1 VTSDSVKHA
10 GDSALLLELG
20 ESVIDPEL
28 NARAIAVARAV
39 REQAIP
45 GVRDVVSTFRSVA
58 VFFDPLSA
66 DVAAVAAAL
75 HHAENAAPS
84 SVAERTVDIPVVY
97 GDESGPDLAE
107 LAAFA
112 RCTPEAVIERHAGT
126 VYRVYMLGFLPGFPY
141 MAHVDATI
149 AAPRRAIPRLRVAA
163 GSVGVAGR
171 QTGIYPRESPGGWQI
186 IGRTALTLFDQAQLP
201 PALLAPGDRVRFIPT
216 PTSALSRF
224 NRTEVHLKA
233 GTTKGN
239 VDRFVSVLRPGLL
252 TTVQDLGRW
261 GHQSLGVSV
270 AGPMDPVAHRVAN
283 ALVGNPVD
291 AATLETTLIGPDLRF
306 GQDTVVAIAGGDLW
320 PMLDGAEAPICAP
333 FRCPSGSVLRFGDRR
348 SGARAYVAF
357 DGGVEVDP
365 LLGSRAT
372 HVMSRMGG
380 VQGRALRAGDRVA
393 LGLPTARAKTRPF
406 SAPRSK
412 GGARVRVLPGPQ
424 ADQFDEA
431 ALDALQRK
439 RFTISAQSDRMGYRL
454 LESTIAGPRPGDMI
468 SDVMLMGGVQI
479 PPSGEPILLMAD
491 RQTTGGYPQL
501 AVVITAD
508 LPLAAQLGPGDWI
521 EFEVCRRADAIAAL
535 VAAEGKILA
544 FG

>member
-201 PALLAPGDRVRFIPT
+201 PALLAPGDRVRFVPT
-216 PTSALSRF
+216 PASALSRF

-233 GTTKGN
+233 GTTRGN

-252 TTVQDLGRW
+252 TTV
-261 GHQSLGVSV
+261 
-270 AGPMDPVAHRVAN
+270 
-283 ALVGNPVD
+283 
-291 AATLETTLIGPDLRF
+291 
-306 GQDTVVAIAGGDLW
+306 
-320 PMLDGAEAPICAP
+320 
-333 FRCPSGSVLRFGDRR
+333 
-348 SGARAYVAF
+348 
-357 DGGVEVDP
+357 
-365 LLGSRAT
+365 
-372 HVMSRMGG
+372 
-380 VQGRALRAGDRVA
+380 
-393 LGLPTARAKTRPF
+393 
-406 SAPRSK
+406 
-412 GGARVRVLPGPQ
+412 
-424 ADQFDEA
+424 
-431 ALDALQRK
+431 
-439 RFTISAQSDRMGYRL
+439 
-454 LESTIAGPRPGDMI
+454 
-468 SDVMLMGGVQI
+468 
-479 PPSGEPILLMAD
+479 
-491 RQTTGGYPQL
+491 
-501 AVVITAD
+501 
-508 LPLAAQLGPGDWI
+508 
-521 EFEVCRRADAIAAL
+521 
-535 VAAEGKILA
+535 
-544 FG
+544 

>member
-1 VTSDSVKHA
+1 MTSDSVKHA

-28 NARAIAVARAV
+28 NARAVAVARAV
-39 REQAIP
+39 RERAIP

-84 SVAERTVDIPVVY
+84 SVAERTVEIPVVY

-201 PALLAPGDRVRFIPT
+201 PALLAPGDRVRFVPT
-216 PTSALSRF
+216 PASAQSRF

-306 GQDTVVAIAGGDLW
+306 GQETVVAIAGGDLW
-320 PMLDGAEAPICAP
+320 PMLDGAEVPICAP
-333 FRCPSGSVLRFGDRR
+333 VRCPSGSVLRFGDRR

-406 SAPRSK
+406 SAPRSQ
-412 GGARVRVLPGPQ
+412 GGARLRVLPGPQ
-424 ADQFDEA
+424 ADHFDEA

-454 LESTIAGPRPGDMI
+454 LEAAIAGRRPGDMI

>member
-1 VTSDSVKHA
+1 VIREA

-20 ESVIDPEL
+20 EPVIDPEL
-28 NARAIAVARAV
+28 NARAIAVARAI

-58 VFFDPLSA
+58 VFFDPLST

-75 HHAENAAPS
+75 HLAENAASS
-84 SVAERTVDIPVVY
+84 SVAGRTVDIPVVY
-97 GDESGPDLAE
+97 GGESGPDLAE

-112 RCTPEAVIERHAGT
+112 RSTPEAVVERHAGT
-126 VYRVYMLGFLPGFPY
+126 VYRVYMIGFLPGFPY

-163 GSVGVAGR
+163 GSVGIAGM

-186 IGRTALTLFDQAQLP
+186 IGRTASTVFDQAQLP
-201 PALLAPGDRVRFIPT
+201 PALLAPGDRVRFVPT
-216 PTSALSRF
+216 QDSALSGF
-224 NRTEVHLKA
+224 TRTGGSLKA

-239 VDRFVSVLRPGLL
+239 VERFVNILRPGLL

-261 GHQSLGVSV
+261 GHQGLGVPV
-270 AGPMDPVAHRVAN
+270 AGPMDAVAHRVAN

-291 AATLETTLIGPDLRF
+291 AATLESTLIGPDLRF
-306 GQDTVVAIAGGDLW
+306 GQETVVAIAGGDLW
-320 PMLDGAEAPICAP
+320 PMLDGADVPIGAP
-333 FRCPSGSVLRFGDRR
+333 FRCASGSVLRFGDRR

-357 DGGVEVDP
+357 DGGVDVDP
-365 LLGSRAT
+365 VLGSRAT

-380 VQGRALRAGDRVA
+380 VQGRPLRAGDRIA
-393 LGLPTARAKTRPF
+393 LGPPTARGKTKPF
-406 SAPRSK
+406 SAPRSE
-412 GGARVRVLPGPQ
+412 GGTRLRVLPGPQ
-424 ADQFDEA
+424 ADHFDGS

-454 LESTIAGPRPGDMI
+454 LEAALAGHRLGDMI

-508 LPLAAQLGPGDWI
+508 LPLAAQLAPGDWI

>member
-1 VTSDSVKHA
+1 VIREA

-20 ESVIDPEL
+20 EPVIDPEL

-75 HHAENAAPS
+75 HQAESAAPT
-84 SVAERTVDIPVVY
+84 SVAGRTVEIPVVY
-97 GDESGPDLAE
+97 GGESGPDLAE
-107 LAAFA
+107 VAAFA
-112 RCTPEAVIERHAGT
+112 RCSPEAVIERHAGT
-126 VYRVYMLGFLPGFPY
+126 LYRVYMLGFLPGFAY

-149 AAPRRAIPRLRVAA
+149 AAPRRAMPRLRVAA
-163 GSVGVAGR
+163 GSVGIAGA

-186 IGRTALTLFDQAQLP
+186 IGRTGSALFDQTQLP
-201 PALLAPGDRVRFIPT
+201 PALLAPGDQVRFIPT
-216 PTSALSRF
+216 EDSALSSIT
-224 NRTEVHLKA
+224 RTGAGPGLKA
-233 GTTKGN
+233 GTTKGA
-239 VDRFVSVLRPGLL
+239 VDRSVSVLRPGLL

-261 GHQSLGVSV
+261 GHQGLGVPV
-270 AGPMDPVAHRVAN
+270 AGAMDAAAHRVAN

-291 AATLETTLIGPDLRF
+291 AATLETSLIGPDLRL
-306 GQDTVVAIAGGDLW
+306 GQETVVAIAGGDLW
-320 PMLDGAEAPICAP
+320 PMLDGAEVPIGAPL
-333 FRCPSGSVLRFGDRR
+333 RCPGGSVLRFGDRR
-348 SGARAYVAF
+348 SGARAYIAF
-357 DGGVEVDP
+357 DGGVDVEAV
-365 LLGSRAT
+365 LGSRAT

-380 VQGRALRAGDRVA
+380 LQGRALRAGDRVA
-393 LGLPTARAKTRPF
+393 LGPPTARAKTRPF
-406 SAPRSK
+406 SAPRST
-412 GGARVRVLPGPQ
+412 GGARLRVLPGPQ
-424 ADQFDEA
+424 ADFFDGS

-454 LESTIAGPRPGDMI
+454 LEAAIAGHRLGDMI

-501 AVVITAD
+501 AVVISAD